1 MALLRVSYHDPDGR
15 GRYYGYFVNFI
26 NSVEVLRGKD
36 IFEVVSETLISEYG
50 ARDVK
55 VQNGFMDVEF
65 SDEKDITMFLL
76 RWS

>member
-1 MALLRVSYHDPDGR
+1 MAQLRVSYHDPDGR
-15 GRYYGYFVNFI
+15 GHYYPFFVNFI
-26 NSVEVLRGKD
+26 NSMEVLRGKD

-65 SDEKDITMFLL
+65 ATEEDITSFLI